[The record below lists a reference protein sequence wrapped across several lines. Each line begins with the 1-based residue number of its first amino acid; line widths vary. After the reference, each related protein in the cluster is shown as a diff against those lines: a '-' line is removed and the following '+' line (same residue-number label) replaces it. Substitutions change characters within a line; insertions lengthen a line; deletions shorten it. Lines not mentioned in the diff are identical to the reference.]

1 MTKKSAH
8 EGERIKLSEWEEIIA
23 EFNEIK
29 RTKESVKV
37 SLYFGTSQHLLQYPT
52 SSKESKLL
60 EQSLRGVEEGSKIGI
75 LRTDSSLKIR
85 IIDCDE
91 GVNKN
96 ESGSKR

>member
-1 MTKKSAH
+1 MTKKWAP

-75 LRTDSSLKIR
+75 LRTDTDTDTPLRIRKIE
-85 IIDCDE
+85 DSE
-91 GVNKN
+91 
-96 ESGSKR
+96 ELGSYE